1 VASDSVAVSTALVD
15 SDGRTW
21 TIKELTDVAVEAR
34 KDDPAALETLE
45 RSFSASHSWWGYLG
59 GDMARHAEECLV
71 RASTTSKFGRL
82 MVLRTLE
89 RTCNDLAGPRPT
101 PLVRLAARN
110 VAYCSLEA
118 DLAHRS
124 SAAHLEKGN
133 LPPEAIQRWQDRAD
147 GRFRKALK
155 IAADLQRLQLPTV
168 QVNVGGQ
175 QVNIGTAHVGLADP
189 AGGPAFAILAG
200 SDGPSLR
207 EAETASD

>member
-1 VASDSVAVSTALVD
+1 VASDSVVPASAIVD
-15 SDGRTW
+15 RHDRTW
-21 TIKELTDVAVEAR
+21 TIEELTDVTIEAQ

-45 RSFSASHSWWGYLG
+45 RSFSASQWWWGYLG
-59 GDMARHAEECLV
+59 GDVARHAEAGLV
-71 RASTTSKFGRL
+71 RASATSEFGRL
-82 MVLRTLE
+82 AVRKTLE

-101 PLVRLAARN
+101 SLVRLAARN
-110 VAYCSLEA
+110 AAYCSLEA

-175 QVNIGTAHVGLADP
+175 QVNIGTAQVRLADP
-189 AGGPAFAILAG
+189 HIGPALAILAG

-207 EAETASD
+207 QSETAGE